1 MQQSHKMK
9 KLTLLLFVLSTL
21 VAFSQPG
28 NNEKEKS
35 LYTKAIEYI
44 EEEQYEF
51 AEKNFQQ
58 LLSIDSTNFTYWY
71 ELGLLYAQQMEN
83 IVTAIPCFKGA
94 LRHMSNESDNNVY
107 LYLAQAFQFVQ
118 EYDDAI
124 ALYKE
129 YEKLP
134 LTGNQIKVSVEK
146 YIQLCE
152 YAKNEEVR
160 MKRKSAYNIINLGT
174 AINSHYSEYASVPLF
189 RNNTL
194 LFTSRRT
201 SVTDSLMMIF
211 DQYYEYMY
219 ISEKKE
225 SSLTEN
231 SGYFTKSDNF
241 TSLPEFVNFGKK
253 SQFHKAVI
261 GIYPDYTK
269 LLVYMK
275 QQIWTSA
282 NKNGIWQKPK
292 KLPKEINFAEYMRH
306 ASITADGKTMY
317 LSAAPSGDADNID
330 IYVSYLGE
338 DGKWSKAENLG
349 PTINTSSNEDS
360 PEISPDGKVL
370 YFSSNGLSGLG
381 NFDVFRSDLDSGE
394 WSTPVNLKYPVNS
407 PADDIFFKWDP
418 VTGVAYFS
426 SSRAEGFGKMDIYAA
441 FPLDTAPDFS
451 KGIID
456 KAEIEKYLQY
466 RWFLSDTIEAG
477 DSVNLEVNI
486 LSTTSISDITY
497 FWRVDESGQYN
508 GYKASHLF
516 INPGIHHVTLM
527 MRAWNDSTEKQLSF
541 LLHKEILVITREE
554 MAVLKNDEKD
564 KATLELKPVFFDYG
578 KFNIRESEI
587 GTMTANIE
595 YLKANPDVRIK
606 IYAHTDSRSSALF
619 NKKLSQKRADSVVK
633 YLISNGIPK
642 KRIVVAYGMGES
654 ELLNKCS
661 DDVECTEEM
670 HQENRRAVII
680 PVEKK

>member
-1 MQQSHKMK
+1 MK
-9 KLTLLLFVLSTL
+9 KLTLMLFLLLPVIGY
-21 VAFSQPG
+21 SQPG

-35 LYTKAIEYI
+35 LYTKANEYI

-51 AEKNFQQ
+51 AEKNFRQ
-58 LLSIDSTNFTYWY
+58 LLTLDSTNFTYWY
-71 ELGLLYAQQMEN
+71 ELGLLYAQQMQN
-83 IVTAIPCFKGA
+83 IVNAIPCFKGA
-94 LRHMSNESDNNVY
+94 LRHMNNESDKNVY

-134 LTGNQIKVSVEK
+134 LTINQIKVSVTK

-152 YAKNEEVR
+152 YAKNEEVK
-160 MKRKSAYNIINLGT
+160 MKRKSAYTIVNLGPG
-174 AINSHYSEYASVPLF
+174 INSHYSEYASVPLF
-189 RNNTL
+189 RKNTI

-225 SSLTEN
+225 ASLTEN
-231 SGYFTKSDNF
+231 AGYFTKSDNF
-241 TSLPEFVNFGKK
+241 TSLPEYVNFGKK
-253 SQFHKAVI
+253 AQYHKAVI
-261 GIYPDYTK
+261 GIYPDYSK

-282 NKNGIWQKPK
+282 NKDGIWQKPE

-317 LSAAPSGDADNID
+317 LSAAPSGEADNID

-349 PTINTSSNEDS
+349 PVINTPSNEDS
-360 PEISPDGKVL
+360 PEISPDGKIL
-370 YFSSNGLSGLG
+370 YFSSNGHTGMG
-381 NFDVFRSDLDSGE
+381 NFDVFRSELDSGE
-394 WSTPVNLKYPVNS
+394 WSTPVNLGYPVNS

-418 VTGVAYFS
+418 NTGVAYFS
-426 SSRAEGFGKMDIYAA
+426 SSRAEGYGKMDLYSA

-451 KGIID
+451 KGITD

-466 RWFLSDTIEAG
+466 RWILSDTIEAG
-477 DSVNLEVNI
+477 DSVVLEANI
-486 LSTTSISDITY
+486 LRTISISDIAY
-497 FWRVDESGQYN
+497 FWRVDGTSHYN
-508 GYKASHLF
+508 GYKATHTF
-516 INPGIHHVTLM
+516 INPGKHKVDLM
-527 MRAWNDSTEKQLSF
+527 IRAWNDSTEKQLSF
-541 LLHKEILVITREE
+541 LVQKDILVITREE
-554 MAVLKNDEKD
+554 MAVLKNDKKD
-564 KATLELKPVFFDYG
+564 STTQELKPVFFGFD

-587 GTMTANIE
+587 SSMQANID

-606 IYAHTDSRSSALF
+606 IYAHTDCRGSDLH
-619 NKKLSQKRADSVVK
+619 NKKLSQKRADAVVK
-633 YLISNGIPK
+633 YLMNNGISK
-642 KRIVVAYGMGES
+642 KRIAEAYGMGETKLFNQCADGVDCPD
-654 ELLNKCS
+654 EL
-661 DDVECTEEM
+661 
-670 HQENRRAVII
+670 HQINRRAVII